1 MWSQSQATHLKM
13 RRKKDILS
21 SPAIRNQ
28 LVHGPA
34 WNLPWC
40 KVNGLQAPWQHP
52 PHSRAHSLRHTIIV
66 KYTRSLL
73 ETWLWPYFPKPSQK
87 PSPHAGAITISTWAD
102 VLQEVKNPHKTAP
115 LVSCV
120 SWDVNSDSVTP
131 ELHSPPSQ
139 PVFAQVHWS
148 WNPHLFSVTILNRV
162 LVSCLL
168 CYPCIS
174 TRNMGPLQPWLSKA
188 GLTGNATSHH
198 SEQAENIPKDNWR
211 STVI

>member
-34 WNLPWC
+34 WNLPWY

-66 KYTRSLL
+66 KCTRSLL
-73 ETWLWPYFPKPSQK
+73 ETRLWPYFPKTSQK

-102 VLQEVKNPHKTAP
+102 VLQEVKEPHKTAQ
-115 LVSCV
+115 LVSLWAGKWTQTVWPQSCILHPHSLYLPRFTEAGTHISSV
-120 SWDVNSDSVTP
+120 WPSWIES
-131 ELHSPPSQ
+131 
-139 PVFAQVHWS
+139 
-148 WNPHLFSVTILNRV
+148 
-162 LVSCLL
+162 
-168 CYPCIS
+168 
-174 TRNMGPLQPWLSKA
+174 
-188 GLTGNATSHH
+188 
-198 SEQAENIPKDNWR
+198 
-211 STVI
+211 